1 MNIQVFREWNW
12 FKNGTIPV
20 RVFTY
25 LLGQEVTK
33 VREIQWMAC
42 LNRGYYTHIHTQA
55 EVPEQV
61 LKYIPVVARPLVL
74 HGKVHPVV
82 WTHAYVDISVRRSLT
97 TYHRVIAEL
106 AVLLMPMPSRIM
118 SNGLLDFIRLDSA
131 PPIPTSRKYILCP
144 PFAFLFLFLFLHNI
158 DAENTRG
165 NTQAITNNNQQY
177 LLCSLAAKQ

>member
-1 MNIQVFREWNW
+1 M
-12 FKNGTIPV
+12 
-20 RVFTY
+20 FTY

-82 WTHAYVDISVRRSLT
+82 WTHAYVDISVRN
-97 TYHRVIAEL
+97 A
-106 AVLLMPMPSRIM
+106 
-118 SNGLLDFIRLDSA
+118 
-131 PPIPTSRKYILCP
+131 
-144 PFAFLFLFLFLHNI
+144 LFLFIVGVSSDRTILMNFNSEGRI
-158 DAENTRG
+158 VG
-165 NTQAITNNNQQY
+165 NYEAV
-177 LLCSLAAKQ
+177 K